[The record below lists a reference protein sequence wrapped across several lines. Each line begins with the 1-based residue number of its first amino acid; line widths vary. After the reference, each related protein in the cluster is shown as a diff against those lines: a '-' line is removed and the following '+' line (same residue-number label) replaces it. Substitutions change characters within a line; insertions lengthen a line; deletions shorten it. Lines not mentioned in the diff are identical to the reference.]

1 MSNQQNKTCK
11 GCHVSQKYEEF
22 LNENGVVL
30 KKCLKCRNKL
40 KITRSKNKKLELDKI
55 ICYTDITETIYNFLI
70 SLNNTNEFYEGENE
84 KLNMSFYIELSSFL
98 DFILEKDGSSNK
110 ENHEIEMAHH
120 IITSI
125 SEENINCSASEICH
139 QVRECQIN
147 GYESITI
154 QQIYYWWSIESH
166 KIYCRHS
173 DPLLS
178 TKILLEESN
187 LEIIVNSLDS
197 SLPALGFLT
206 TLFDRL
212 IYNKFDAI
220 VIDTTYGTNNL
231 SWELYAIMGVIDGTG
246 FPLSYLLISAGKNRN
261 ITEILT
267 YWMQALKERNLRY
280 FPFILTDK
288 DFSEINASKTRLAS
302 NKKGVY
308 YSYNPKIAHE
318 ECSLIDP
325 NWEIVNNSN
334 STIFCL
340 LDLRKTVI
348 KLVENHSSRHMLLP
362 KSNGTF
368 IIDANEIWKEFLVQQ
383 LYRIQLLQQG
393 RYSVPWR
400 KEFKKEWKQ
409 HEKKEIRS
417 NNNYFTDSIKWICAC
432 LAYIHSHFFLCKHLI
447 NSVEKADAI
456 FFKKVQRNGNYPL
469 ISSYEGKF
477 VNVFCLEDSQNH
489 KISIPLIQDS
499 IVEHE
504 NDYIIESDEEEDMYE
519 ADLTYLHG
527 ILDKA
532 KELLENSRNKPKRHL
547 WLKNVCPNFRS
558 LERMNNDIIA
568 LENRR
573 TMPKT

>member
-1 MSNQQNKTCK
+1 
-11 GCHVSQKYEEF
+11 
-22 LNENGVVL
+22 
-30 KKCLKCRNKL
+30 
-40 KITRSKNKKLELDKI
+40 
-55 ICYTDITETIYNFLI
+55 
-70 SLNNTNEFYEGENE
+70 
-84 KLNMSFYIELSSFL
+84 
-98 DFILEKDGSSNK
+98 
-110 ENHEIEMAHH
+110 
-120 IITSI
+120 
-125 SEENINCSASEICH
+125 
-139 QVRECQIN
+139 
-147 GYESITI
+147 
-154 QQIYYWWSIESH
+154 
-166 KIYCRHS
+166 
-173 DPLLS
+173 
-178 TKILLEESN
+178 
-187 LEIIVNSLDS
+187 
-197 SLPALGFLT
+197 
-206 TLFDRL
+206 
-212 IYNKFDAI
+212 
-220 VIDTTYGTNNL
+220 
-231 SWELYAIMGVIDGTG
+231 MGVIDGTG

-288 DFSEINASKTRLAS
+288 DFSEINASKT
-302 NKKGVY
+302 VW
-308 YSYNPKIAHE
+308 PEAH
-318 ECSLIDP
+318 L
-325 NWEIVNNSN
+325 
-334 STIFCL
+334 
-340 LDLRKTVI
+340 
-348 KLVENHSSRHMLLP
+348 
-362 KSNGTF
+362 
-368 IIDANEIWKEFLVQQ
+368 Q
-383 LYRIQLLQQG
+383 LC

-456 FFKKVQRNGNYPL
+456 FFKKVQQNGNYPL
-469 ISSYEGKF
+469 ISSYEVKF

>member
-1 MSNQQNKTCK
+1 
-11 GCHVSQKYEEF
+11 
-22 LNENGVVL
+22 
-30 KKCLKCRNKL
+30 
-40 KITRSKNKKLELDKI
+40 
-55 ICYTDITETIYNFLI
+55 
-70 SLNNTNEFYEGENE
+70 
-84 KLNMSFYIELSSFL
+84 MSFYIELSSFL

-110 ENHEIEMAHH
+110 ENHEIEIAHH

-125 SEENINCSASEICH
+125 SEGDEYSWVYRDKNQKKNSVLLIYYCNCRIELGKRQAKHPI
-139 QVRECQIN
+139 VRECQIN

-288 DFSEINASKTRLAS
+288 DFSEINASKT
-302 NKKGVY
+302 VW
-308 YSYNPKIAHE
+308 PEAH
-318 ECSLIDP
+318 LQLYP

-348 KLVENHSSRHMLLP
+348 KLVENHSSRHMLLS

-456 FFKKVQRNGNYPL
+456 FFKKVQQNGNYPL
-469 ISSYEGKF
+469 ISSYEVKF

>member
-1 MSNQQNKTCK
+1 MLHPRPSHIKT
-11 GCHVSQKYEEF
+11 SSEI
-22 LNENGVVL
+22 
-30 KKCLKCRNKL
+30 KK
-40 KITRSKNKKLELDKI
+40 
-55 ICYTDITETIYNFLI
+55 
-70 SLNNTNEFYEGENE
+70 
-84 KLNMSFYIELSSFL
+84 
-98 DFILEKDGSSNK
+98 FIQ
-110 ENHEIEMAHH
+110 
-120 IITSI
+120 
-125 SEENINCSASEICH
+125 ENINCSASEICH

-220 VIDTTYGTNNL
+220 VIDATYGTNNL

-288 DFSEINASKTRLAS
+288 DFSEINASKTVWPEAHLQLCMWHVQRAIKQRLAS

-308 YSYNPKIAHE
+308 YSYNPRIAHE

-325 NWEIVNNSN
+325 NWGIVNNSN
-334 STIFCL
+334 STIFCP

-362 KSNGTF
+362 KSDGTF
-368 IIDANEIWKEFLVQQ
+368 IIDANEIWKECISEMFQ
-383 LYRIQLLQQG
+383 LM
-393 RYSVPWR
+393 RYSL
-400 KEFKKEWKQ
+400 KKYNEMG
-409 HEKKEIRS
+409 I
-417 NNNYFTDSIKWICAC
+417 
-432 LAYIHSHFFLCKHLI
+432 IH
-447 NSVEKADAI
+447 
-456 FFKKVQRNGNYPL
+456 
-469 ISSYEGKF
+469 
-477 VNVFCLEDSQNH
+477 
-489 KISIPLIQDS
+489 
-499 IVEHE
+499 
-504 NDYIIESDEEEDMYE
+504 
-519 ADLTYLHG
+519 
-527 ILDKA
+527 
-532 KELLENSRNKPKRHL
+532 
-547 WLKNVCPNFRS
+547 
-558 LERMNNDIIA
+558 
-568 LENRR
+568 
-573 TMPKT
+573 